1 MGTVNSMGKSG
12 VGDQARESVFSL
24 DQSKFNTAFFLS
36 SSSQSPIVG
45 AVFMNT
51 GVKYFAM
58 VVFTIG
64 TYAVNSHILGW
75 VGAAFSAGTALV
87 AWIVKIIMKRRNE
100 KLRQSE
106 DEVQIFYVY

>member
-1 MGTVNSMGKSG
+1 
-12 VGDQARESVFSL
+12 
-24 DQSKFNTAFFLS
+24 
-36 SSSQSPIVG
+36 
-45 AVFMNT
+45 MNT

-75 VGAAFSAGTALV
+75 VGSTCGQSTETKAAAISIVNTYRPAMFSSAAFSAGTALV

-100 KLRQSE
+100 KLGQSE
-106 DEVQIFYVY
+106 DEIETFHVY